1 MTDLVYVDMAHPH
14 KSSGLLE
21 SEARRLKMNNIL
33 RVISHMQQ
41 SRYDHLI
48 RFSRIND
55 YLNSIRYIE
64 ELHKFVQDDQYK
76 YALQCSKLCLNY
88 FKLFYF
94 MYIVFRLSLKLEP
107 LSCQT
112 ENSRGS
118 KESVNQVL
126 LDSLSLSPAKST
138 DLMRIRKFSLC
149 KQQQQ
154 KTNCSK

>member
-14 KSSGLLE
+14 KSTGLLE

-48 RFSRIND
+48 RSSRIND

-76 YALQCSKLCLNY
+76 YVLHYTKLCFNIFLIFLLHVY
-88 FKLFYF
+88 LLF
-94 MYIVFRLSLKLEP
+94 
-107 LSCQT
+107 
-112 ENSRGS
+112 
-118 KESVNQVL
+118 
-126 LDSLSLSPAKST
+126 LDYH
-138 DLMRIRKFSLC
+138 
-149 KQQQQ
+149 
-154 KTNCSK
+154 

>member
-14 KSSGLLE
+14 KSTGLLE

-48 RFSRIND
+48 RSSRIND

-76 YALQCSKLCLNY
+76 YVLHYIKLCFNIFLIFLLHVY
-88 FKLFYF
+88 LLF
-94 MYIVFRLSLKLEP
+94 
-107 LSCQT
+107 
-112 ENSRGS
+112 
-118 KESVNQVL
+118 
-126 LDSLSLSPAKST
+126 LDYH
-138 DLMRIRKFSLC
+138 
-149 KQQQQ
+149 
-154 KTNCSK
+154 

>member
-1 MTDLVYVDMAHPH
+1 MYNNIKGIYIICIDFSKNTCIYPGVFLTDLVYVDMAHPH

-48 RFSRIND
+48 RSSSIND

-76 YALQCSKLCLNY
+76 YAHCKVIKYAIIISNY
-88 FKLFYF
+88 LFHVYC
-94 MYIVFRLSLKLEP
+94 V
-107 LSCQT
+107 
-112 ENSRGS
+112 
-118 KESVNQVL
+118 
-126 LDSLSLSPAKST
+126 
-138 DLMRIRKFSLC
+138 
-149 KQQQQ
+149 
-154 KTNCSK
+154 

>member
-14 KSSGLLE
+14 KSTGLLE

-48 RFSRIND
+48 RSSRIND

-76 YALQCSKLCLNY
+76 YVLHYTKLCFNIFLTFLLHVY
-88 FKLFYF
+88 LLF
-94 MYIVFRLSLKLEP
+94 
-107 LSCQT
+107 
-112 ENSRGS
+112 
-118 KESVNQVL
+118 
-126 LDSLSLSPAKST
+126 LDYH
-138 DLMRIRKFSLC
+138 
-149 KQQQQ
+149 
-154 KTNCSK
+154 

>member
-1 MTDLVYVDMAHPH
+1 MHYFFNNMFVYSGVFLTDLVYVDMAHPH

-76 YALQCSKLCLNY
+76 YAECNKLYFNYCL
-88 FKLFYF
+88 L
-94 MYIVFRLSLKLEP
+94 IVYDVY
-107 LSCQT
+107 C
-112 ENSRGS
+112 
-118 KESVNQVL
+118 
-126 LDSLSLSPAKST
+126 
-138 DLMRIRKFSLC
+138 I
-149 KQQQQ
+149 
-154 KTNCSK
+154 

>member
-1 MTDLVYVDMAHPH
+1 MAHPH

-48 RFSRIND
+48 RSSRIND

-76 YALQCSKLCLNY
+76 YVLQCTKLCFIFFFN
-88 FKLFYF
+88 FSTSRIP
-94 MYIVFRLSLKLEP
+94 IVFRLSLKLEP